1 MEKEILA
8 PSLHTVQTFMDGH
21 AELRD
26 IPSEYRWQEDKGE
39 MKADEYH
46 GLSYNKAL
54 AKFLSDKEQNYMAST
69 SATILGETMDLVKP
83 LCTKDDVFR
92 VRVEMHRAKES
103 YTKEETLFKS
113 EARQD
118 ELLIDPNLTAPCC
131 YDAMSN
137 GLSATSYA
145 HFFHKVHISYSTKF
159 AARNSFVKCT
169 AIQALAMHVCLC
181 FIDRIPLH
189 ASTTLNLPP

>member
-1 MEKEILA
+1 MEKEIFA
-8 PSLHTVQTFMDGH
+8 PSFYTFQTFMDGH
-21 AELRD
+21 AEFRD
-26 IPSEYRWQEDKGE
+26 ITLEYHWQEDKEE

-46 GLSYNKAL
+46 GLSYNKVL
-54 AKFLSDKEQNYMAST
+54 GKFLSAKEQNYMAST

-118 ELLIDPNLTAPCC
+118 ELLIDPNLTKPYC
-131 YDAMSN
+131 YDTMSD

-145 HFFHKVHISYSTKF
+145 HFFHKVHISYK
-159 AARNSFVKCT
+159 
-169 AIQALAMHVCLC
+169 IC
-181 FIDRIPLH
+181 FM
-189 ASTTLNLPP
+189 